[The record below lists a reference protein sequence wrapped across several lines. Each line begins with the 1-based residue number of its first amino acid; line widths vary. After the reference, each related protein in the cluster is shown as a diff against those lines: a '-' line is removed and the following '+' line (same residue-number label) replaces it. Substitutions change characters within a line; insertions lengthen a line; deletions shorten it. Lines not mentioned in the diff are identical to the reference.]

1 MEPSTSGGKRGK
13 RGRRDDDARNAVE
26 VVVEKLPARTLVYA
40 VLPKTPPQPAEAAS
54 PQPASPTPAEDAEPT
69 LPSLEVPEGCELL
82 LAPPP
87 RGAPR
92 VVSLD
97 RDVLTDGDAPLAP
110 GSSVELC
117 AGGAARD
124 VDASNRHDFVR
135 AMRDWRLRKSL
146 RLPLEAMARG
156 LRKAVPR
163 DVLVDARKMLSAD
176 DFGRLLSGLRDVDV
190 RFPASCVRREDFAR
204 SAAVFFRTAASS
216 SRDINPGESESHP
229 RVPLTRAALVP

>member
-40 VLPKTPPQPAEAAS
+40 VLPKAPPQPAEAAS

-92 VVSLD
+92 GSRICEFSLLRAVKLARCAQAPSADALPPPLAEHGCDGWRWGTTDADARVVLLD
-97 RDVLTDGDAPLAP
+97 ANALLRLVDDDKQSGLAQMTLTDMFTRSFSRGC
-110 GSSVELC
+110 SVS
-117 AGGAARD
+117 
-124 VDASNRHDFVR
+124 AS
-135 AMRDWRLRKSL
+135 
-146 RLPLEAMARG
+146 P
-156 LRKAVPR
+156 
-163 DVLVDARKMLSAD
+163 
-176 DFGRLLSGLRDVDV
+176 
-190 RFPASCVRREDFAR
+190 
-204 SAAVFFRTAASS
+204 AASS
-216 SRDINPGESESHP
+216 SMDQ
-229 RVPLTRAALVP
+229 

>member
-26 VVVEKLPARTLVYA
+26 VVVEKLPARSLVYA

-92 VVSLD
+92 GSRICEFSLLRAVKLARCAQAPSADALPPPLAEHGCDGWRWGATDADARVVLLD
-97 RDVLTDGDAPLAP
+97 ANALLRLVDDDKQSGLAQMTLTDMFTRSFSRGC
-110 GSSVELC
+110 SVS
-117 AGGAARD
+117 
-124 VDASNRHDFVR
+124 AS
-135 AMRDWRLRKSL
+135 
-146 RLPLEAMARG
+146 P
-156 LRKAVPR
+156 
-163 DVLVDARKMLSAD
+163 
-176 DFGRLLSGLRDVDV
+176 
-190 RFPASCVRREDFAR
+190 
-204 SAAVFFRTAASS
+204 AASS
-216 SRDINPGESESHP
+216 SMDQ
-229 RVPLTRAALVP
+229 

>member
-92 VVSLD
+92 GSRICEFSLLRAVKLARCTQAPSADALPPPLAEHGCDGWRWGTTDADARVVLLD
-97 RDVLTDGDAPLAP
+97 ANALLRLVDDDKQSGLAQMTLTDMFTRSFSRGC
-110 GSSVELC
+110 SVS
-117 AGGAARD
+117 
-124 VDASNRHDFVR
+124 AS
-135 AMRDWRLRKSL
+135 
-146 RLPLEAMARG
+146 P
-156 LRKAVPR
+156 
-163 DVLVDARKMLSAD
+163 
-176 DFGRLLSGLRDVDV
+176 
-190 RFPASCVRREDFAR
+190 
-204 SAAVFFRTAASS
+204 AASS
-216 SRDINPGESESHP
+216 SMDAH
-229 RVPLTRAALVP
+229 

>member
-26 VVVEKLPARTLVYA
+26 VVVEKLPTRTLVYA

-92 VVSLD
+92 GSRICEFSLLRAVKLARCTQAPSADALPPPLAEHGCDGWRWGTTDADARVVLLD
-97 RDVLTDGDAPLAP
+97 PSALLRLVDDDKQSGLAQMTLTDMFTRSFSRGC
-110 GSSVELC
+110 SVS
-117 AGGAARD
+117 
-124 VDASNRHDFVR
+124 AS
-135 AMRDWRLRKSL
+135 
-146 RLPLEAMARG
+146 P
-156 LRKAVPR
+156 
-163 DVLVDARKMLSAD
+163 
-176 DFGRLLSGLRDVDV
+176 
-190 RFPASCVRREDFAR
+190 
-204 SAAVFFRTAASS
+204 AASS
-216 SRDINPGESESHP
+216 SMDP
-229 RVPLTRAALVP
+229 

>member
-40 VLPKTPPQPAEAAS
+40 VLPKTPPQPTEAAS

-92 VVSLD
+92 GSRICEFSLLRAVKLARCAQAPSADALPPPLAEHGCDGWRWGATDADARVVLLD
-97 RDVLTDGDAPLAP
+97 ANALLRLVDDDKQSGLAQMTLTDMFTRSFSRGC
-110 GSSVELC
+110 SVS
-117 AGGAARD
+117 
-124 VDASNRHDFVR
+124 AS
-135 AMRDWRLRKSL
+135 
-146 RLPLEAMARG
+146 P
-156 LRKAVPR
+156 
-163 DVLVDARKMLSAD
+163 
-176 DFGRLLSGLRDVDV
+176 
-190 RFPASCVRREDFAR
+190 
-204 SAAVFFRTAASS
+204 AASS
-216 SRDINPGESESHP
+216 SMDP
-229 RVPLTRAALVP
+229 

>member
-40 VLPKTPPQPAEAAS
+40 VLPKTQPQPAVLAQPQPAEAAS

-92 VVSLD
+92 GSRICEFSLLRAVKLARCAQAPSADALPPPLAEHGCDGWRWGTTDADARVVLLD
-97 RDVLTDGDAPLAP
+97 PSALLRLVDDDKQSGLAQMTLTDMFTRSFSRGC
-110 GSSVELC
+110 SVS
-117 AGGAARD
+117 
-124 VDASNRHDFVR
+124 AS
-135 AMRDWRLRKSL
+135 
-146 RLPLEAMARG
+146 P
-156 LRKAVPR
+156 
-163 DVLVDARKMLSAD
+163 
-176 DFGRLLSGLRDVDV
+176 
-190 RFPASCVRREDFAR
+190 
-204 SAAVFFRTAASS
+204 AASS
-216 SRDINPGESESHP
+216 SMDP
-229 RVPLTRAALVP
+229 

>member
-13 RGRRDDDARNAVE
+13 RGRRDDDAN

-92 VVSLD
+92 GSRICEFSLLRAVKLARCAQAPSADALPPPLAEHGCDGWRWGTTDADARVVLLD
-97 RDVLTDGDAPLAP
+97 PSALLRLVDDDKQSGLAQMTLTDMFTRSFSRGC
-110 GSSVELC
+110 SVS
-117 AGGAARD
+117 
-124 VDASNRHDFVR
+124 AS
-135 AMRDWRLRKSL
+135 
-146 RLPLEAMARG
+146 P
-156 LRKAVPR
+156 
-163 DVLVDARKMLSAD
+163 
-176 DFGRLLSGLRDVDV
+176 
-190 RFPASCVRREDFAR
+190 
-204 SAAVFFRTAASS
+204 AASS
-216 SRDINPGESESHP
+216 SMD
-229 RVPLTRAALVP
+229 AQ

>member
-92 VVSLD
+92 GSRICEFSLLRAVKLARCAQAPSADALPPPLAEHGCDGWRWGATDADVRVVLLD
-97 RDVLTDGDAPLAP
+97 ANALLRLVDDDKQSGLAQMTLTDMFTRSFSRGC
-110 GSSVELC
+110 SVS
-117 AGGAARD
+117 
-124 VDASNRHDFVR
+124 AS
-135 AMRDWRLRKSL
+135 
-146 RLPLEAMARG
+146 P
-156 LRKAVPR
+156 
-163 DVLVDARKMLSAD
+163 
-176 DFGRLLSGLRDVDV
+176 
-190 RFPASCVRREDFAR
+190 
-204 SAAVFFRTAASS
+204 AASS
-216 SRDINPGESESHP
+216 SMDQ
-229 RVPLTRAALVP
+229 

>member
-92 VVSLD
+92 GSRICEFSLLRAVKLARCAQAPSADALPPPLAEHGCDGWRWGTTDADARVVLLD
-97 RDVLTDGDAPLAP
+97 ANALLRLVDDDKQSGLAQMTLTDMFTRSFSRGC
-110 GSSVELC
+110 SVS
-117 AGGAARD
+117 
-124 VDASNRHDFVR
+124 AS
-135 AMRDWRLRKSL
+135 
-146 RLPLEAMARG
+146 P
-156 LRKAVPR
+156 
-163 DVLVDARKMLSAD
+163 
-176 DFGRLLSGLRDVDV
+176 
-190 RFPASCVRREDFAR
+190 
-204 SAAVFFRTAASS
+204 AASS
-216 SRDINPGESESHP
+216 SMDP
-229 RVPLTRAALVP
+229 

>member
-1 MEPSTSGGKRGK
+1 MLSPPPTPATMEPFTSGGKRGK

-92 VVSLD
+92 GSRICEFSLLRAVKLARCTQAPSADALPPPLAEHGCDGWRWGTTDADARVVLLD
-97 RDVLTDGDAPLAP
+97 PSALLRLVDDDKQSGLAQMTLTDMFTRSFSRGC
-110 GSSVELC
+110 SVS
-117 AGGAARD
+117 
-124 VDASNRHDFVR
+124 AS
-135 AMRDWRLRKSL
+135 
-146 RLPLEAMARG
+146 P
-156 LRKAVPR
+156 
-163 DVLVDARKMLSAD
+163 
-176 DFGRLLSGLRDVDV
+176 
-190 RFPASCVRREDFAR
+190 
-204 SAAVFFRTAASS
+204 AASS
-216 SRDINPGESESHP
+216 SMDP
-229 RVPLTRAALVP
+229 

>member
-54 PQPASPTPAEDAEPT
+54 PQAASPTPAEDAEPT

-92 VVSLD
+92 GSRICEFSLLRAVKLARCAQAPSADALPPPLAEHGCDGWRWGTTDADARVVLLD
-97 RDVLTDGDAPLAP
+97 PSALLRLVDDDKQSGLAQMTLTDMFTRSFSRGC
-110 GSSVELC
+110 SVS
-117 AGGAARD
+117 
-124 VDASNRHDFVR
+124 AS
-135 AMRDWRLRKSL
+135 
-146 RLPLEAMARG
+146 P
-156 LRKAVPR
+156 
-163 DVLVDARKMLSAD
+163 
-176 DFGRLLSGLRDVDV
+176 
-190 RFPASCVRREDFAR
+190 
-204 SAAVFFRTAASS
+204 AASS
-216 SRDINPGESESHP
+216 SMDP
-229 RVPLTRAALVP
+229 

>member
-92 VVSLD
+92 GSRICEFSLLRAVKLARCAQAPSADALPPPLAEHGCDGWRWGATDADARVVLLD
-97 RDVLTDGDAPLAP
+97 ANALLRLVDDDKQSGLAQMTLTDMFTRSFSRGC
-110 GSSVELC
+110 SVS
-117 AGGAARD
+117 
-124 VDASNRHDFVR
+124 AS
-135 AMRDWRLRKSL
+135 
-146 RLPLEAMARG
+146 P
-156 LRKAVPR
+156 
-163 DVLVDARKMLSAD
+163 
-176 DFGRLLSGLRDVDV
+176 
-190 RFPASCVRREDFAR
+190 
-204 SAAVFFRTAASS
+204 AASS
-216 SRDINPGESESHP
+216 SMDP
-229 RVPLTRAALVP
+229 

>member
-26 VVVEKLPARTLVYA
+26 VVVEKLPARSLVYA

-92 VVSLD
+92 GSRICEFSLLRAVKLARCAQAPSADALPPPLAEHGCDGWRWGATDADARVVLLD
-97 RDVLTDGDAPLAP
+97 ANALLRLVDDDKQSGLAQMTLTDMFTRSFSRGC
-110 GSSVELC
+110 SVS
-117 AGGAARD
+117 
-124 VDASNRHDFVR
+124 AS
-135 AMRDWRLRKSL
+135 
-146 RLPLEAMARG
+146 P
-156 LRKAVPR
+156 
-163 DVLVDARKMLSAD
+163 
-176 DFGRLLSGLRDVDV
+176 
-190 RFPASCVRREDFAR
+190 
-204 SAAVFFRTAASS
+204 AASS
-216 SRDINPGESESHP
+216 SMDP
-229 RVPLTRAALVP
+229 